1 VFSRRHCCAA
11 ICLLLAACGGGA
23 PAVQLPAA
31 ESASLLA
38 IEVVGRSGNVV
49 STTGGEQVRIS
60 GGGLTLDVRFGGTP
74 AAEVRF
80 EGSDAVVAVTPAM
93 GMGFVDVTVGD
104 RTLVDA
110 LEFRDPPRVERLMAV
125 GGPFAG
131 EARASVDGDTLV
143 EVTGTDFRPPLEV
156 FVGGVAVAVDNVVL
170 LRSFGAT
177 AGQAGYRFLAPQQT
191 HEGEKD
197 VELRN
202 ADGLATSAVLTYTAE
217 LSLAPA
223 ANTLDAAA
231 AHHLYRR
238 AGFGGTPAEIAA
250 AVRDGL
256 AGTVTRLVTFQPATS
271 VEAEAARVYPAVPPR
286 EPVNRRANQEWWL
299 HLLLKNPNVLQERM
313 AFFWHDHFATSQR
326 ALNDATWF
334 MHEQIQLFRKQGLGS
349 WRDLCD
355 AVTKDFAMLPWL
367 DGAFSTGKRPNENF
381 ARELW
386 ERFMLGEGAGYT
398 EADVK
403 EAARAFTGYKL
414 QFEPDHFVTMLY
426 VPARHDAGEKTVFE
440 VTGRFGY
447 GGTDPRDLDGS
458 IVDLTLDRRA
468 NEASRFVCQKL
479 AAHFL
484 YAEPPQQIV
493 DDLASQLRDG
503 AWELRPVVERLLM
516 SKAFFSARAR
526 RAQLKSPVEFVVGY
540 LRATG
545 IEMPVHRV
553 NQRLI
558 DLDQALCEPPSVAG
572 WPEAEAFYGAQ
583 AMLERLNFLSE
594 AVSNVREPL
603 GVVLPDDLSERLDLE
618 LSPEAKEEMRAYL
631 AAGEPDPLAKSRG
644 LLYMVGQY
652 HAGYLK

>member
-1 VFSRRHCCAA
+1 MFSRRHCCAA
-11 ICLLLAACGGGA
+11 ICLLLTACGGGA
-23 PAVQLPAA
+23 SPVQLPAA

-49 STTGGEQVRIS
+49 STTGGEQVRIV
-60 GGGLTLDVRFGGTP
+60 GGGLTLDVRFGAVP

-93 GMGFVDVTVGD
+93 AVGFVDVTVGD

-110 LEFRDPPRVERLMAV
+110 LEFRDPPRVARLFAV

-143 EVTGTDFRPPLEV
+143 EVVGSDFRPPLEV
-156 FVGGVAVAVDNVVL
+156 FVGGVAVVVDNVV
-170 LRSFGAT
+170 
-177 AGQAGYRFLAPQQT
+177 GYRFLAPQQT
-191 HEGEKD
+191 HEGVQD

-202 ADGLATSAVLTYTAE
+202 ADGLGTSAVLTYTAE

-223 ANTLDAAA
+223 ADTLDAAA

-250 AVRDGL
+250 AVEDGL
-256 AGTVTRLVTFQPATS
+256 AGTVTRLVTFLPAPA
-271 VEAEAARVYPAVPPR
+271 VEAEAAQVYPAVPPR

-299 HLLLKNPNVLQERM
+299 HLLLNNPNVLQERM
-313 AFFWHDHFATSQR
+313 AFLWHDHFATSQR

-334 MHEQIQLFRKQGLGS
+334 MHEQIQLFRKQGLGN

-367 DGAFSTGKRPNENF
+367 DGAFSTKERPNENF

-426 VPARHDAGEKTVFE
+426 VPARHDAGEKTVFG

-447 GGTDPRDLDGS
+447 GGTDPRDTDGS

-468 NEASRFVCQKL
+468 QEASRFVCRKL

-484 YAEPPQQIV
+484 YPDPPETITN
-493 DDLASQLRDG
+493 DLASQLRDG
-503 AWELRPVVERLLM
+503 GWELRPVVERLLQ

-526 RAQLKSPVEFVVGY
+526 RAQLKQPLEFVVGY

-545 IEMPVHRV
+545 IEMPLHRV

-583 AMLERLNFLSE
+583 AMLERLNFLNE
-594 AVSNVREPL
+594 AVSHVQEPL
-603 GVVLPDDLSERLDLE
+603 ESALPDDLSDRLDVT
-618 LSPEAKEEMRAYL
+618 LSPEASEEIHAYL
-631 AAGEPDPLAKSRG
+631 NAGEPDPLAKTRG

>member
-1 VFSRRHCCAA
+1 VLTRRHSCAA

-23 PAVQLPAA
+23 AAVSLPV

-49 STTGGEQVRIS
+49 STTGGEEVRIV
-60 GGGLTLDVRFGGTP
+60 GGGLSLDVRFGGVP

-80 EGSDAVVAVTPAM
+80 EGSDAVVALTPAVAA
-93 GMGFVDVTVGD
+93 GLVDVSVGG

-110 LEFRDPPRVERLMAV
+110 LEFRDPPRVSGLASV
-125 GGPFAG
+125 GGPLDG

-143 EVTGTDFRPPLEV
+143 EVTGSDFRPPLAV
-156 FVGGVAVAVDNVVL
+156 FVGGVPVAVDNVV
-170 LRSFGAT
+170 
-177 AGQAGYRFLAPQQT
+177 GYRFLAPGRA
-191 HEGEKD
+191 HEGAVD

-202 ADGLATSAVLTYTAE
+202 ADGLGASAVLTYTAE
-217 LSLAPA
+217 FSLAPA
-223 ANTLDAAA
+223 ADALDAAA

-238 AGFGGTPAEIAA
+238 AGFGGKPSEIAA
-250 AVRDGL
+250 AVADGL
-256 AGTVTRLVTFQPATS
+256 AGTVVRLVTPTPAPA
-271 VEAEAARVYPAVPPR
+271 VEAEAAQVYDRVPPR

-299 HLLLKNPNVLQERM
+299 HLLLENPNVLQERM

-326 ALNDATWF
+326 ALNGATWF
-334 MHEQIQLFRKQGLGS
+334 MYEQIQLFRRQGLGN
-349 WRDLCD
+349 WRELCD

-367 DGAFSTGKRPNENF
+367 DGAFSTGERPNENF

-386 ERFMLGEGAGYT
+386 ERFMLGEGVGYT

-414 QFEPDHFVTMLY
+414 QFEPNDFVTMLY
-426 VPARHDAGEKTVFE
+426 VPARHDAGAKTVFQ

-447 GGTDPRDLDGS
+447 GGTDPRDADGS

-468 NEASRFVCQKL
+468 QEASRFVCEKL

-484 YAEPPQQIV
+484 YPDPPETITN
-493 DDLASQLRDG
+493 DLASQLREG
-503 AWELRPVVERLLM
+503 GWELRPVVERLLR
-516 SKAFFSARAR
+516 SKAMFSARAR

-545 IEMPVHRV
+545 IEMPLHRI

-572 WPEAEAFYGAQ
+572 WPEAESFYGAQ
-583 AMLERLNFLSE
+583 AMLERLNFLNE
-594 AVSNVREPL
+594 AVSNVRAPL
-603 GVVLPDDLSERLDLE
+603 GAALPDDVAERLDITLT
-618 LSPEAKEEMRAYL
+618 PEAREEMQAYL
-631 AAGEPDPLAKSRG
+631 AAGNPDPLAKSRG